1 VSLEPTYLFLNKINN
16 MSCDL
21 TLGRERPCK
30 DSVGGL
36 KAVYFLNY
44 ATTGYSVGFDSTNTD
59 EINSIGSGLTVLRYD
74 LKGNSN
80 LEQTIT
86 SSTDTGGTFFE
97 QVLTLVLP
105 KLTVADHKEIKLM
118 SFGRPHIIVKDNNDN
133 YYLTGLEHGMDVT
146 GGTISSGS
154 AMGDLSGYTLTFTGT
169 ERAPANF
176 MNISAETNTQLTL
189 GSTTITVTPGTVSLV
204 DTDDDLSGIATG
216 NN

>member
-1 VSLEPTYLFLNKINN
+1 

-21 TLGRERPCK
+21 SLGRERPCK

-36 KAVYFLNY
+36 KAVYFINY
-44 ATTGYSVGFDSTNTD
+44 GLIDASFDATDTDMIDGLGTGLSAY
-59 EINSIGSGLTVLRYD
+59 RYD

-105 KLTVADHKEIKLM
+105 KLTVKDHKEIKLLT
-118 SFGRPHIIVKDNNDN
+118 FGRPHIIVKDNNDN
-133 YYLTGLEHGMDVT
+133 YFMVGLEHGADVT
-146 GGTISSGS
+146 GGTISSGA
-154 AMGDLSGYTLTFTGT
+154 AMGDLSGYSLTLSGT

-176 MNISAETNTQLTL
+176 VEVTAETDTQLTL
-189 GSTTITVTPGTVSLV
+189 GDASTITVVPGTVADV
-204 DTDDDLSGIATG
+204 DVDDDLSGIPGG

>member
-1 VSLEPTYLFLNKINN
+1 

-21 TLGRERPCK
+21 SLGRERPCK

-36 KAVYFLNY
+36 KAVYFINY
-44 ATTGYSVGFDSTNTD
+44 GVIDASFDGTDTDMIDGLGNSVTAY
-59 EINSIGSGLTVLRYD
+59 RYD

-97 QVLTLVLP
+97 QALTLVLP
-105 KLTVADHKEIKLM
+105 KLTIKDHKEIKLLT
-118 SFGRPHIIVKDNNDN
+118 FGRPHIIVKDNNDN
-133 YYLTGLEHGMDVT
+133 YFMVGLEHGADVT
-146 GGTISSGS
+146 GGTISSGA
-154 AMGDLSGYTLTFTGT
+154 AMGDLSGYNLTLSGT

-176 MNISAETNTQLTL
+176 IGVSSETDTSLNLSDAT
-189 GSTTITVTPGTVSLV
+189 SVTVVPGTVADV
-204 DTDDDLSGIATG
+204 DVDDDQSGITVG

>member
-1 VSLEPTYLFLNKINN
+1 

-21 TLGRERPCK
+21 SSGRERPCK

-36 KAVYFLNY
+36 KAVYFINY
-44 ATTGYSVGFDSTNTD
+44 GTITTSFSDTAGEEDVIDGL
-59 EINSIGSGLTVLRYD
+59 GSPVTAYRYD

-97 QVLTLVLP
+97 QALTLVLP
-105 KLTVADHKEIKLM
+105 KLTIKDHKEIKLLT
-118 SFGRPHIIVKDNNDN
+118 FGRPHIIVKDNNDN
-133 YYLTGLEHGMDVT
+133 YFMVGLEHGADVT
-146 GGTISSGS
+146 GGTISSGA
-154 AMGDLSGYTLTFTGT
+154 AMGDLSGYNLTLTGT

-176 MNISAETNTQLTL
+176 IDVTAETDILLTL
-189 GSTTITVTPGTVSLV
+189 GSADTVTVVPGAVADV
-204 DTDDDLSGIATG
+204 DVDDDLSGIPVG

>member
-1 VSLEPTYLFLNKINN
+1 
-16 MSCDL
+16 
-21 TLGRERPCK
+21 
-30 DSVGGL
+30 
-36 KAVYFLNY
+36 
-44 ATTGYSVGFDSTNTD
+44 
-59 EINSIGSGLTVLRYD
+59 
-74 LKGNSN
+74 
-80 LEQTIT
+80 
-86 SSTDTGGTFFE
+86 
-97 QVLTLVLP
+97 
-105 KLTVADHKEIKLM
+105 M

>member
-1 VSLEPTYLFLNKINN
+1 

-21 TLGRERPCK
+21 TKGRQRPCK

-36 KAVYFLNY
+36 KAVYFIDYGLGDVVMN
-44 ATTGYSVGFDSTNTD
+44 TTSGTEDN
-59 EINSIGSGLTVLRYD
+59 IASIAASAAYRYD

-105 KLTVADHKEIKLM
+105 KLTAKDHKELKLI
-118 SFGRPHIIVKDNNDN
+118 SFARPHVIIKDNNDN
-133 YYLTGLEHGMDVT
+133 YFMAGLEHGMDVT
-146 GGTISSGS
+146 GGTISSG
-154 AMGDLSGYTLTFTGT
+154 AGMGDLSGYSLTFTGQ

-176 MNISAETNTQLTL
+176 CDITVETDTQLTFAGN
-189 GSTTITVTPGTVSLV
+189 GSGVNVTVVPGVVADV
-204 DTDDDLSGIATG
+204 DVDDNQSGIPGGG
-216 NN
+216 N

>member
-1 VSLEPTYLFLNKINN
+1 

-21 TLGRERPCK
+21 SQGRQRPCK

-44 ATTGYSVGFDSTNTD
+44 GESTYDVSFDATNTD
-59 EINSIGSGLTVLRYD
+59 QVDGFGTGLTCYRYD

-80 LEQTIT
+80 LEQTIV

-105 KLTVADHKEIKLM
+105 KLTVKDHKELKLL
-118 SFGRPHIIVKDNNDN
+118 SFGRPHVIIKDNNDN
-133 YYLTGLEHGMDVT
+133 YFVAGLEHGMDVT

-154 AMGDLSGYTLTFTGT
+154 AMGDLSGYTLTLSGG

-176 MNISAETNTQLTL
+176 IDVTAETDTQLTF
-189 GSTTITVTPGTVSLV
+189 GDSSTMTVSPGSASDV
-204 DTDDDLSGIATG
+204 DVDDDQSGIPGGG
-216 NN
+216 N

>member
-1 VSLEPTYLFLNKINN
+1 

-21 TLGRERPCK
+21 TKGRQRPCK

-36 KAVYFLNY
+36 KAVYFIDYGMTGLVMN
-44 ATTGYSVGFDSTNTD
+44 TTSGTEDN
-59 EINSIGSGLTVLRYD
+59 IASIAASAAYRYD

-105 KLTVADHKEIKLM
+105 KLSPKDHKELKLI
-118 SFGRPHIIVKDNNDN
+118 SFARPHVIIKDNNDN
-133 YYLTGLEHGMDVT
+133 YFMAGLEHGMDVT

-154 AMGDLSGYTLTFTGT
+154 GMGDLSGYRFTFTGQ
-169 ERAPANF
+169 ESAPANF
-176 MNISAETNTQLTL
+176 CDITVETDTQLTFAGN
-189 GSTTITVTPGTVSLV
+189 GSGVNVTVVPGVVADV
-204 DTDDDLSGIATG
+204 DVDDNQSGIPGGG
-216 NN
+216 N

>member
-1 VSLEPTYLFLNKINN
+1 

-21 TLGRERPCK
+21 SLGRERPCK

-36 KAVYFLNY
+36 KAVYFINY
-44 ATTGYSVGFDSTNTD
+44 GVIDASFDGTDTDMIDGLGNSVTAY
-59 EINSIGSGLTVLRYD
+59 RYD

-97 QVLTLVLP
+97 QALTLVLP
-105 KLTVADHKEIKLM
+105 KLTIKDHKEIKLLT
-118 SFGRPHIIVKDNNDN
+118 FGRPHIIVKDNNDN
-133 YYLTGLEHGMDVT
+133 YFMVGLEHGADVT
-146 GGTISSGS
+146 GGTISSGA
-154 AMGDLSGYTLTFTGT
+154 AMGDLSGYNLTLSGT

-176 MNISAETNTQLTL
+176 IDVSSETDTSLNLSDAT
-189 GSTTITVTPGTVSLV
+189 SVTVVPGTVADV
-204 DTDDDLSGIATG
+204 DVDDDQSGITVG

>member
-1 VSLEPTYLFLNKINN
+1 

-21 TLGRERPCK
+21 SLGRERPCK

-36 KAVYFLNY
+36 KAIYFINY
-44 ATTGYSVGFDSTNTD
+44 GLIDASFDDSETD
-59 EINSIGSGLTVLRYD
+59 MIDGLGEGLSAYRYD

-97 QVLTLVLP
+97 QALTLVLP
-105 KLTVADHKEIKLM
+105 KLTVKDHKEIKLLT
-118 SFGRPHIIVKDNNDN
+118 FGRPHIIVKDNNDN
-133 YYLTGLEHGMDVT
+133 YFMVGLEHGADVT
-146 GGTISSGS
+146 GGTISSGA
-154 AMGDLSGYTLTFTGT
+154 AMGDLSGYNLTLSGT

-176 MNISAETNTQLTL
+176 ISVTGETDTQLTL
-189 GSTTITVTPGTVSLV
+189 GDTSTITVVPGTVADV
-204 DTDDDLSGIATG
+204 DVDDDQSGIPGG

>member
-1 VSLEPTYLFLNKINN
+1 

-21 TLGRERPCK
+21 SLGRERPCK

-36 KAVYFLNY
+36 KAVYFINY
-44 ATTGYSVGFDSTNTD
+44 GVIDASFDSTDTD
-59 EINSIGSGLTVLRYD
+59 MIDGLGSGVSAYRYD

-97 QVLTLVLP
+97 QALTLVLP
-105 KLTVADHKEIKLM
+105 KLTIKDHKEIKLLT
-118 SFGRPHIIVKDNNDN
+118 FGRPHIIVKDNNDN
-133 YYLTGLEHGMDVT
+133 YFMVGLEHGADVT
-146 GGTISSGS
+146 GGTISSGA
-154 AMGDLSGYTLTFTGT
+154 AMGDLSGYNLTLSGT

-176 MNISAETNTQLTL
+176 ISVTGETDVQLTL
-189 GSTTITVTPGTVSLV
+189 GDASTITVVPGTVTDV
-204 DTDDDLSGIATG
+204 DVDDDLSGIPGG

>member
-1 VSLEPTYLFLNKINN
+1 

-21 TLGRERPCK
+21 TKGRQRPCK

-36 KAVYFLNY
+36 KAVYFIDYGLGDVVMN
-44 ATTGYSVGFDSTNTD
+44 TTSGTEDNVAAIAGSNTAY
-59 EINSIGSGLTVLRYD
+59 RYD

-105 KLTVADHKEIKLM
+105 KLSPKDHKELKLI
-118 SFGRPHIIVKDNNDN
+118 SFARPHVIIKDNNDN
-133 YYLTGLEHGMDVT
+133 YFMAGLEHGMDVT
-146 GGTISSGS
+146 GGTISSG
-154 AMGDLSGYTLTFTGT
+154 AGMGDLSGYTLTFTGQ

-176 MNISAETNTQLTL
+176 CDISAETDTQLSFSNNG
-189 GSTTITVTPGTVSLV
+189 GSASNVSVVPGVVADV
-204 DTDDDLSGIATG
+204 DVDDDQSGIPGGG
-216 NN
+216 N